1 MRERRTRTTPV
12 WIRVAAAVI
21 VAVWLAVGAFGGMV
35 FGGLSGLQEND
46 PTAFLDEQ
54 AESSRA
60 QDQAGAF
67 NDSGALP
74 LFLVLARE
82 GEVEPEQFGQ
92 VGTFVSELADL
103 ELHGGTTLAD
113 VVVEEPAA
121 LIPSEDGQAIMV
133 PVQLD
138 ADQARDKIDEAS
150 VTQLALDSIRAA
162 ATDEFGADGWTVA
175 LTGPASYVADFTKAF
190 AGIDGIL
197 LIVALVVV
205 FAILVVVYR
214 SPLLPLA
221 VLASSV
227 FALAAAGFVVY
238 ELASRGLL
246 AISGQSQGILSIL
259 VVGAATDYA
268 LLVVARFREELT
280 RTPSTWQAMKR
291 TWRGTVEPIAA
302 SAATV
307 IAGLLCLLLSDL
319 GSTRSLGPISVVG
332 IVGAL
337 LGALTFLPALLIL
350 TGRRIFWPRVPAVDP
365 DADPAEV
372 RSGLWSR
379 VAGFVGRHARPV
391 WIASTVALVAAAA
404 LAPTFKADGL
414 GNNEVFRIDV
424 ESVAGEEVLA
434 KHFPS
439 GAATPTT
446 IVVPEADADAVVEAV
461 EGVPGVAEVA
471 LAREPMGPPAGPPPG
486 VAEGAPG
493 GQPGAPA
500 GQPGGAA
507 GGPPPGVAIEPEVR
521 VVDGNV
527 LVNVSLEADGLS
539 AEAQDAVAG
548 VREAVH
554 AIDPEFLVGGQAAQA
569 LDTRLANERD
579 IRTVIPAII
588 AVVFLV
594 LLVLL
599 RSLVAPVILMAV
611 NILSFLATIGIS
623 AVVFNHVFE
632 FPNSDPSTP
641 IYAFVFLIALGID
654 YTIFLMTRVREEVP
668 RRGARPA
675 VLAGLSVTG
684 GVITSAG
691 VVLAA
696 TFAALFVIPLV
707 FMAQIAFMVAVGVL
721 IDTLIVRALL
731 VSGIAYDLGRA
742 MWWPSKLADRLP
754 SRTRLEVEQP
764 AVEG

>member
-214 SPLLPLA
+214 SPFLPLA

-471 LAREPMGPPAGPPPG
+471 LAREPMGPPAG
-486 VAEGAPG
+486 
-493 GQPGAPA
+493 
-500 GQPGGAA
+500 
-507 GGPPPGVAIEPEVR
+507 GPPPGVAAEPEVR